1 MISGRSD
8 AAGSLLFISTT
19 YLEPVFAGEG
29 AVEAPAI
36 GGMHEH
42 SEERGIMAGY
52 SSSVLLLED
61 RRLVSRVLRHV
72 SEGAMGRRLPRLED
86 IDPWLVGDDW
96 AHCALVRVMEPRD
109 QSLLIAV
116 GDRLLPER
124 GQVLDR
130 EPIARCSG
138 TTLLGAVLSFLAKAV
153 DGRSLL
159 MVEGTARHLG
169 APVLYRALL
178 VPLSADGCDID
189 AALVAT
195 NYRLAAP
202 GEDTA
207 PSTRFIWSHG
217 FGARER

>member
-1 MISGRSD
+1 MRDFRRISGEMID
-8 AAGSLLFISTT
+8 GAK
-19 YLEPVFAGEG
+19 PV
-29 AVEAPAI
+29 P
-36 GGMHEH
+36 
-42 SEERGIMAGY
+42 
-52 SSSVLLLED
+52 LLED

-72 SEGAMGRRLPRLED
+72 SESAMGRRLPRLED

-130 EPIARCSG
+130 EPIARCPG
-138 TTLLGAVLSFLAKAV
+138 TTLLGTVLSFLAKV
-153 DGRSLL
+153 IDGRSLL
-159 MVEGTARHLG
+159 MMEGTARHLG

-189 AALVAT
+189 AVLVAT